1 MGSVHGRYENK
12 GSPQRHSCYEL
23 RKTDVTVA
31 SSLNELHLA
40 QPSTASQQ
48 ALQPGCGGC
57 SRKLFRKATAAHPTS
72 RAFSSCTISDALI
85 SKHTRQ
91 ASYRYMTRWHR
102 PTTNSIFSSHFK
114 DSNRN
119 EQFDVHHLVAKGAF
133 GVVFKVCERLKSGD
147 INNVSYAL
155 KVIKKSKIIAEN
167 SLQQI
172 KDEVDIQKLCSHHP
186 FIVKQID
193 TWQNRR
199 NLHISPE
206 IINHK
211 PYNHAV
217 DWWALGVIVCQML
230 THKSPNIIQNVQLQ
244 HQENSNLGEDLRNAP
259 SAFQINGYL
268 VDKDSTYFMPKKFEL
283 LSYEEQDLIRR
294 LLVLEPQQRIRSVM
308 SLQRIAL
315 YKDYKI
321 ETKRLMNISPLDII
335 TRDKIRVHEDNSY
348 ELFSIELADKA
359 FQDF

>member
-199 NLHISPE
+199 NLHILSE
-206 IINHK
+206 
-211 PYNHAV
+211 YV
-217 DWWALGVIVCQML
+217 
-230 THKSPNIIQNVQLQ
+230 PN
-244 HQENSNLGEDLRNAP
+244 G
-259 SAFQINGYL
+259 
-268 VDKDSTYFMPKKFEL
+268 EL
-283 LSYEEQDLIRR
+283 LSKIVHFSLDLLRFYVAEIAIAIDFLHKAGIIYRDAKPENI
-294 LLVLEPQQRIRSVM
+294 LLTQQLHIKLTDFGLSKWLKLGANTRTICGTLKYMANQLLE
-308 SLQRIAL
+308 
-315 YKDYKI
+315 
-321 ETKRLMNISPLDII
+321 
-335 TRDKIRVHEDNSY
+335 
-348 ELFSIELADKA
+348 
-359 FQDF
+359 